1 MSIRTTV
8 TLDDDVVARVKEEAA
23 KKGIPFKEA
32 LNEMVRRGTA
42 SREIPEAQRNFKIK
56 PLSYEMPRDV
66 NFDNISELLDQLEG
80 EDRR

>member
-1 MSIRTTV
+1 M
-8 TLDDDVVARVKEEAA
+8 TLDDDVVARVKEEAT

-42 SREIPEAQRNFKIK
+42 SREISEAQRNFRIK
-56 PLSYEMPRDV
+56 PLSMEIRPGI
-66 NFDNISELLDQLEG
+66 NLDNIHELLDLIEG